1 MGRGSTERQE
11 RRRKNKER
19 ETREKLKF
27 FSINSTSA
35 PPPRPRV
42 RYPSASERS
51 DTVTR
56 THLLPPLRVHLSPAS
71 GAVGGSPRRN
81 LSVDLGPGLF
91 CPGDERA
98 GPRGAGRPPRD
109 VEPGLVERRELSDL
123 WSEWI
128 LGAIEREKRPVRK
141 RKKKNLGIVDWAAST
156 EKISLLPSSFPLLSL
171 FYSSTHRVR
180 VDLDSDAE
188 SSARGRDRDHG
199 SRRNR
204 QESGR
209 KPKGIS
215 RVFFFLFP
223 TAVVFFFQAVRND
236 STSTPVVLEK
246 KRKKTSL

>member
-19 ETREKLKF
+19 EKREKLKF
-27 FSINSTSA
+27 FSIIFTSA